1 MSIQVTTEGR
11 VCVCVCVCKLTQLN
25 KVNVLGGAFVPPPA
39 LPLRIP

>member
-11 VCVCVCVCKLTQLN
+11 VCVCKLTQLN